1 MIIFSLQYVLKFLQ
15 KLVIQR
21 TGYRLSYSEV
31 QITQADVC
39 YVSDFYKVRDG
50 LYKAA
55 VTIKQKFVGMRDGK
69 VIYED
74 ITEKTINVYLQ
85 QEITSVGS
93 QYVIL
98 LGDSEVLDTY

>member
-1 MIIFSLQYVLKFLQ
+1 M
-15 KLVIQR
+15 
-21 TGYRLSYSEV
+21 
-31 QITQADVC
+31 
-39 YVSDFYKVRDG
+39 
-50 LYKAA
+50 
-55 VTIKQKFVGMRDGK
+55 
-69 VIYED
+69 IYED

>member
-1 MIIFSLQYVLKFLQ
+1 MYAMSL
-15 KLVIQR
+15 I
-21 TGYRLSYSEV
+21 
-31 QITQADVC
+31 
-39 YVSDFYKVRDG
+39 FYKVRDG